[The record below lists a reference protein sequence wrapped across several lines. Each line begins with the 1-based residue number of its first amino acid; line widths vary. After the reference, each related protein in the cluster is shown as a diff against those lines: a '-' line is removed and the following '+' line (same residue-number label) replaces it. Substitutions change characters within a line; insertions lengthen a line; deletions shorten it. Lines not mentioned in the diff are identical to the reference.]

1 MTTPM
6 LLCADAVVTMAA
18 DRRTIPFGAVLV
30 EGERIAAVGT
40 QADLVAR
47 YPQAALRQFGR
58 AVLMPGLVNT
68 HCHSGLLRGTAE
80 GLPVWDWLRVFID
93 PMHRVLQ
100 PWHAEA
106 ASWLCYAENLLAG
119 TTTVVDMWRHMDGS
133 ARAAEAL
140 GQRVVMVPYVGAAPG
155 YDYFDTLD
163 DNARLIERWHG
174 AAGGRIQAWVGLE
187 HENYTTEAACRRA
200 VAMCRHHGVGL
211 HTHSNES
218 HVEYAEAERRHG
230 LTPVRAL
237 ERLGLL
243 DPERV
248 LLAHCVWLQA
258 DELACLAAHG
268 VGVAHNPTSNMKLAS
283 GTAPVAEMLAA
294 GLAVGLGSDGE
305 KENNNLDLFEEMK
318 IASLL
323 AKLRHLDA
331 AAFDAWEVLHCA
343 TLGGARALGMQ
354 DQIGSL
360 EVGKQADIVAVRADT
375 PRMTPFLK
383 DGPFMNL
390 HHNLVHAVQGGDV
403 TMTMVAGR
411 VLVEDGQLR
420 SGHLPD
426 CIAQAETACADLL
439 LQRQDWLGRQ
449 AHGMQVAT

>member
-1 MTTPM
+1 
-6 LLCADAVVTMAA
+6 
-18 DRRTIPFGAVLV
+18 
-30 EGERIAAVGT
+30 
-40 QADLVAR
+40 
-47 YPQAALRQFGR
+47 
-58 AVLMPGLVNT
+58 
-68 HCHSGLLRGTAE
+68 
-80 GLPVWDWLRVFID
+80 
-93 PMHRVLQ
+93 
-100 PWHAEA
+100 
-106 ASWLCYAENLLAG
+106 
-119 TTTVVDMWRHMDGS
+119 MDGS

-375 PRMTPFLK
+375 PRMTPFLTS
-383 DGPFMNL
+383 GPFMNL

-439 LQRQDWLGRQ
+439 VQRQDWLGRQ
-449 AHGMQVAT
+449 EHGMQVAT